1 MALSQK
7 FREAVSG
14 AAVNVSDFDMNT
26 RYPVVY
32 CQQVETKYRPAVCQ
46 AVMEEYGIIVK
57 VFLPRR
63 YGDTFTDD
71 DVSAQMSTLCNTT
84 FPTRERV

>member
-26 RYPVVY
+26 RYPVAY
-32 CQQVETKYRPAVCQ
+32 CQQVETKYRPAVCL
-46 AVMEEYGIIVK
+46 AVREEYGNIVK

-71 DVSAQMSTLCNTT
+71 DVSAQISTRCNTN